1 MSEEKPII
9 RVDGAVKT
17 VDQNLINQLKTLA
30 GSSSDLRSR
39 VLIHNSS
46 ESPIHEMIIVLH
58 KDSIVEPHR
67 HPMGKSESYLILEG
81 HLRINTWEDANSN
94 PISHEILP
102 YDAGNSSAFFWNHS
116 NGLWH
121 QPQSLTDWSVYLE
134 VYEGPFCKEIDVEFM
149 RPKQL

>member
-1 MSEEKPII
+1 MNVEKPVIQ
-9 RVDGAVKT
+9 VDGIVKT
-17 VDQNLINQLKTLA
+17 VDQNLVVKLKKLA
-30 GSSSDLRSR
+30 ASSSDLRSR

-46 ESPIHEMIIVLH
+46 QSPIHEMIIVLH

-67 HPMGKSESYLILEG
+67 HPIGKSESYLILEG
-81 HLRINTWEDANSN
+81 CLRINTWEDVNSN

-102 YDAGNSSAFFWNHS
+102 YQSDSNSAFFWNHS

-121 QPQSLTDWSVYLE
+121 QPQSVTDWSVYLE

-149 RPKQL
+149 RPQ